1 MITTS
6 DLLAGLAAQQHRIV
20 GVLDGL
26 DEDTMHRPI
35 LPSGWTCA
43 GMLQH
48 LTGMTSFWFDT
59 VMGGDPFEP
68 VEDDFA
74 VEDGVTGGRARRGL
88 HPGDRAGPPSRP
100 RSPPSTLRP
109 AWWPDDLFGP
119 WRLHSLFEVLQHVL
133 VETST
138 HAGHL
143 DAARELIDGRTWA
156 HDLDRLADAP

>member
-1 MITTS
+1 MFTTS
-6 DLLAGLAAQQHRIV
+6 THLQGLAAQQQRIV

-26 DEDTMHRPI
+26 DDATMHRPV

-48 LTGMTSFWFDT
+48 LTGMTSFWFDI
-59 VMGGDPFEP
+59 VMSGDEFVA

-74 VEDGVTGGRARRGL
+74 VPAGTTGTELVERYTQTTTRG
-88 HPGDRAGPPSRP
+88 HDRVRQFPLDTP
-100 RSPPSTLRP
+100 P
-109 AWWPDDLFGP
+109 AWWPDGLFGP

-133 VETST
+133 VETAT

-143 DAARELIDGRTWA
+143 DAARELIDGRTWEYS
-156 HDLDRLADAP
+156 LGRLSDPA